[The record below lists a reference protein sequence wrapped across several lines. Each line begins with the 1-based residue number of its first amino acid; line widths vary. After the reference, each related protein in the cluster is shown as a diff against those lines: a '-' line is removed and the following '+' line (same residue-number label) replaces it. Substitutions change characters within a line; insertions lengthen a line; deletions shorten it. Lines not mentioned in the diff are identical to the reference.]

1 MSSRNKLRRHIS
13 CYDAFIYLHSVSN
26 SVENQEVIA
35 RWPLGSTLPRKNEKN
50 SIANNISST
59 IQGAEGDDMEAA
71 LQNPFPSKNS
81 RKAREKLLSKLRIV
95 GSNVPIIA
103 AQHRTDIEEGDDL
116 NGGDSNLLDEGSNAT
131 EESSSSS
138 STIR

>member
-1 MSSRNKLRRHIS
+1 MH
-13 CYDAFIYLHSVSN
+13 LHSVSN

-35 RWPLGSTLPRKNEKN
+35 RWPLGSTLSRKNDKN
-50 SIANNISST
+50 TKANKLSST
-59 IQGAEGDDMEAA
+59 IQEGDGDDVDRIDAA

-103 AQHRTDIEEGDDL
+103 TQHRTEIEGDDL
-116 NGGDSNLLDEGSNAT
+116 SGGGGSNLLLDGDSTAA

-138 STIR
+138 SDIR